1 MTAPYGTFLAL
12 GLAAGLLGAGYVFA
26 SGAAALPDAPGP
38 KSAPVASVAAN
49 PAPGATAAAPTAK
62 PTGTLVMNRAPVP
75 LMPRTHDTYYAV
87 KPGDPSVQTASATP
101 GPARGATAT
110 DGATVGG
117 MGGAAIDGGLPPAA
131 DDGSSGDG
139 AQARKAIEFDG
150 YKNVRGL
157 TKGPDGMW
165 RGRAMRGRTE
175 ITVRVDASGSVS
187 AE

>member
-1 MTAPYGTFLAL
+1 MTVPYGTFLAL
-12 GLAAGLLGAGYVFA
+12 GLAAGMLGAGYIFA

-38 KSAPVASVAAN
+38 KSAPIASVAAN
-49 PAPGATAAAPTAK
+49 PAPGAAPAAPTAK
-62 PTGTLVMNRAPVP
+62 PTGTLVVNRAPVP
-75 LMPRTHDTYYAV
+75 LVPRTHDTYYA
-87 KPGDPSVQTASATP
+87 VQTASATP

-110 DGATVGG
+110 DGAAVGG

>member
-1 MTAPYGTFLAL
+1 MIVPYGTFLAL

-38 KSAPVASVAAN
+38 KTAPVASVAVN
-49 PAPGATAAAPTAK
+49 PAPTAASAAPTAK
-62 PTGTLVMNRAPVP
+62 PTGTLAVNRAPVP
-75 LMPRTHDTYYAV
+75 LVPRTHDTYYAV
-87 KPGDPSVQTASATP
+87 RPADPSVQTASATP
-101 GPARGATAT
+101 GSASGGTTAT
-110 DGATVGG
+110 DGA
-117 MGGAAIDGGLPPAA
+117 ALDGGLPPAA